1 VQFQTRTQQPSTAS
15 ESANAPPVG
24 MTFIASF
31 FSRSSLTLTFT
42 LYLESAEETLV
53 NQPMETSSPS
63 SPRAQPSP
71 IQAETLTSPGI

>member
-31 FSRSSLTLTFT
+31 FSKIITYTGIYSLFSICRRNIGESTHGDFLPKFT
-42 LYLESAEETLV
+42 KD
-53 NQPMETSSPS
+53 
-63 SPRAQPSP
+63 
-71 IQAETLTSPGI
+71 